1 MSQHKTQLKRGKSP
15 SCTTEEILIFW
26 ISYLSP
32 TLVATYCTQME
43 GHTFSNAV
51 RCTGVCKNRQE
62 ALFMASAEQN
72 RFTYFLRRFKSLGMS
87 RLESNI
93 VKPVLFT
100 ALYTGNFYVWTKCI
114 MLSPWLLFGLCS
126 WKSQH
131 RAKQQG
137 MGQIRI
143 RKHLNL
149 MLAGPCI
156 IIQFKQI
163 NQQRC

>member
-1 MSQHKTQLKRGKSP
+1 
-15 SCTTEEILIFW
+15 
-26 ISYLSP
+26 
-32 TLVATYCTQME
+32 ME
-43 GHTFSNAV
+43 GHTFSNTV

-87 RLESNI
+87 RPERNI
-93 VKPVLFT
+93 MKPLLFT
-100 ALYTGNFYVWTKCI
+100 ALYPGNFYVWTKCI
-114 MLSPWLLFGLCS
+114 MFSPWLLFGLCS

-131 RAKQQG
+131 RAKQHG

-149 MLAGPCI
+149 ALACPRI

-163 NQQRC
+163 NQPDATVLQVYYLTFCVTQHVSGASTPTIRSWQLH